1 MAYFVVST
9 EFMQLISYLTVQRT
23 ISLFYYG
30 IYTDVVKLLANEV
43 QESPNRVGI
52 SNFVMQEILVVIQ
65 SDFPE

>member
-1 MAYFVVST
+1 MAYFVVSI

-23 ISLFYYG
+23 ISLFSYG
-30 IYTDVVKLLANEV
+30 IYTDVVKLLADEL